1 MKIKQDILNNI
12 GSTSKEALGFLHQK
26 QNDIKNQES
35 LLLKTETAIVKNLG
49 EDGMTDTQRQTIDDL
64 KNELRNVEFNEA
76 DIMKEQLF
84 MSKLI
89 QEVEKAMGTYNM
101 PYSISIVALQEE
113 QDKYVNFSGVL
124 EERFNAIEEENADK
138 QSLRQKIVYNESK
151 LSKAKEKYES
161 FTKNFA
167 PIHDSIKERDEKK
180 TITEKAKQDLI
191 GKLQELQK
199 KVKELESKAE
209 QYYEKN
215 VNLSVAL
222 QNAEKEKEDLEKANA
237 LFQNTTLDV
246 MDKYEEV
253 TSIKDEIDSIDNN
266 NSDEIEA
273 LQLEIDQLNATITQ
287 KDNDIDTLE
296 SEKAWLLQQ
305 NVSQG
310 VEINDLKNKLRV
322 WEANYNTF
330 KNQVIELA
338 NYVGYPLGDKKLN
351 ANGDGGS
358 NPLIPLI
365 GQLEDITKWVEEQ
378 EELIPEPVTEE
389 VIVEVEKE
397 HSHFGYIIG
406 GALLTALA
414 LTFKK

>member
-1 MKIKQDILNNI
+1 MKIKQNILDDINA
-12 GSTSKEALGFLHQK
+12 TSIEALDFLNQK
-26 QNDIKNQES
+26 QNDINNQEGI
-35 LLLKTETAIVKNLG
+35 LLKTETAIVKNLG
-49 EDGMTDTQRQTIDDL
+49 QDGMTDTQRETIEAL
-64 KNELRNVEFNEA
+64 KQELNSVEFNEA

-84 MSKLI
+84 MSKLM
-89 QEVEKAMGTYNM
+89 QEIEKAMGTYNM
-101 PYSISIVALQEE
+101 PYSISIIRLQEE
-113 QDKYVNFSGVL
+113 HDKYLNFSGVL

-138 QSLRQKIVYNESK
+138 QSLREKIVYNESK

-180 TITEKAKQDLI
+180 AITEKAKQELVL
-191 GKLQELQK
+191 KLQELQNQ
-199 KVKELESKAE
+199 VSELESKLDVAH
-209 QYYEKN
+209 EKN
-215 VNLSVAL
+215 VDLSIAL
-222 QNAEKEKEDLEKANA
+222 KNAEREKEELEEANA
-237 LFQNTTLDV
+237 LFQNTTLEV
-246 MDKYEEV
+246 MDKDEEV
-253 TSIKDEIDSIDNN
+253 IAIKDEIDSIDN

-273 LQLEIDQLNATITQ
+273 LQLEIDQLNAVIKQ
-287 KDNDIDTLE
+287 KDNDIATLE

-310 VEINDLKNKLRV
+310 VEIGDLKNKLRV
-322 WEANYNTF
+322 WESNYNTF
-330 KNQVIELA
+330 KNLVKDLA
-338 NYVGYPLGDKKLN
+338 QYVGYPLGDKKLN

-365 GQLEDITKWVEEQ
+365 GELQDITAWVKEQ

-397 HSHFGYIIG
+397 HSHLGYIIG

>member
-1 MKIKQDILNNI
+1 VKIKQDILDNI
-12 GSTSKEALGFLHQK
+12 NATSKEALDFLNQK
-26 QNDIKNQES
+26 QNDINNQEGI
-35 LLLKTETAIVKNLG
+35 LLKTETAIVKNLG
-49 EDGMTDTQRQTIDDL
+49 QEGMTDTQRETIEAL
-64 KNELRNVEFNEA
+64 KQELKSVEFNEA

-84 MSKLI
+84 MSKLM
-89 QEVEKAMGTYNM
+89 QEIEKAMGTYNM
-101 PYSISIVALQEE
+101 PYSISIIRLQEE
-113 QDKYVNFSGVL
+113 QDKYLNFSGVL
-124 EERFNAIEEENADK
+124 EERFNAIKEENADK

-167 PIHDSIKERDEKK
+167 PIHDSIKERDDKK
-180 TITEKAKQDLI
+180 AITEEAKQELI
-191 GKLQELQK
+191 LKLQELQNQ
-199 KVKELESKAE
+199 VSELKSKLEVAH
-209 QYYEKN
+209 EKN
-215 VNLSVAL
+215 VDLSIAL
-222 QNAEKEKEDLEKANA
+222 KNAEKEKEELEEANA

-246 MDKYEEV
+246 MDKDEEV
-253 TSIKDEIDSIDNN
+253 TSIKDEIDSIDN

-273 LQLEIDQLNATITQ
+273 LQLEIDQLNITISQ
-287 KDNDIDTLE
+287 KDREIDTLE

-310 VEINDLKNKLRV
+310 VEIGDLKNKLRV
-322 WEANYNTF
+322 WESNYNTF

-338 NYVGYPLGDKKLN
+338 NYVGYPLGNDKLN

-365 GQLEDITKWVEEQ
+365 GQLEDITAWVKEQ

-397 HSHFGYIIG
+397 HSHLGYIIG

>member
-1 MKIKQDILNNI
+1 MKIKQDILDNI
-12 GSTSKEALGFLHQK
+12 GSTSKEALGFLNQK

-84 MSKLI
+84 MSKLM
-89 QEVEKAMGTYNM
+89 QEVEKAIGTYNM

-124 EERFNAIEEENADK
+124 EERFNAIQEENADK
-138 QSLRQKIVYNESK
+138 HSLRQKIIYNENK

-167 PIHDSIKERDEKK
+167 PIHDSIKQRDEKK
-180 TITEKAKQDLI
+180 AITEKAKQELI

-199 KVKELESKAE
+199 KVTELESKAG

-215 VNLSVAL
+215 VDLSIAL
-222 QNAEKEKEDLEKANA
+222 KNAEREKEELEEANA

-246 MDKYEEV
+246 MDKDEQV
-253 TSIKDEIDSIDNN
+253 TSIKDEIDSIDDDC
-266 NSDEIEA
+266 SEEIKD
-273 LQLEIDQLNATITQ
+273 LQFEIDQLNATITE

-310 VEINDLKNKLRV
+310 VEIGDLKNKLRV
-322 WEANYNTF
+322 WDSNYNSF
-330 KNQVIELA
+330 KTLVKDLA
-338 NYVGYPLGDKKLN
+338 EHVGFPLGDKKLN
-351 ANGDGGS
+351 ASGNGDE

-365 GQLEDITKWVEEQ
+365 GQLEDITAWVQEQ
-378 EELIPEPVTEE
+378 EELNPEPVTEE

>member
-1 MKIKQDILNNI
+1 MKIKQDILDNI
-12 GSTSKEALGFLHQK
+12 GSTSKEALGFLNQK

-64 KNELRNVEFNEA
+64 KNQLRNIEFNEA

-84 MSKLI
+84 MSKLM

-101 PYSISIVALQEE
+101 PYSISIIRLQEE

-124 EERFNAIEEENADK
+124 EERFNAIQEENADK
-138 QSLRQKIVYNESK
+138 HSLRQKIIYNENK

-180 TITEKAKQDLI
+180 AITEKAKQELI

-199 KVKELESKAE
+199 KVSELESKAE

-215 VNLSVAL
+215 VNLSIAL

-237 LFQNTTLDV
+237 LFQNTTLDLIE
-246 MDKYEEV
+246 KEENV
-253 TSIKDEIDSIDNN
+253 ASIKDEIDSVENDCSEELEPLLTQID
-266 NSDEIEA
+266 E
-273 LQLEIDQLNATITQ
+273 LRLEIKQ
-287 KDNDIDTLE
+287 KEEEIDTLTA
-296 SEKAWLLQQ
+296 EKNWLLQQ

-310 VEINDLKNKLRV
+310 VEIGDLKNKLRV
-322 WEANYNTF
+322 WESNYNSF
-330 KNQVIELA
+330 KTLVKDLA
-338 NYVGYPLGDKKLN
+338 EHVGFPLGDKKLN
-351 ANGDGGS
+351 ASGNGDE

-365 GQLEDITKWVEEQ
+365 SQLEDITKWVQEQ
-378 EELIPEPVTEE
+378 EELTPEPVTEE

-397 HSHFGYIIG
+397 HSHLGYIIG

>member
-1 MKIKQDILNNI
+1 VKVKQDILDNI
-12 GSTSKEALGFLHQK
+12 NATSIEAIDFLNQKE
-26 QNDIKNQES
+26 NDIKNQEGI
-35 LLLKTETAIVKNLG
+35 LLKTETAIVKNLG
-49 EDGMTDTQRQTIDDL
+49 QEGMTDTQRETIEAL
-64 KNELRNVEFNEA
+64 KQELNSVEFNEA

-84 MSKLI
+84 MSKLM
-89 QEVEKAMGTYNM
+89 QEIEKAMGTYNM
-101 PYSISIVALQEE
+101 PYSISIIRLQEE
-113 QDKYVNFSGVL
+113 QDKYLNFSGVL

-167 PIHDSIKERDEKK
+167 PIHDSIKERDDKK
-180 TITEKAKQDLI
+180 AITEKAKQELVL
-191 GKLQELQK
+191 KLQELQNQ
-199 KVKELESKAE
+199 VSELESKLDVAH
-209 QYYEKN
+209 EKN
-215 VNLSVAL
+215 VDLSIAL
-222 QNAEKEKEDLEKANA
+222 KNAEREKEELEEANT
-237 LFQNTTLDV
+237 LFQNTTFDV
-246 MDKYEEV
+246 MDKDEEV
-253 TSIKDEIDSIDNN
+253 TSIKDEIDSIDN

-273 LQLEIDQLNATITQ
+273 LQLEIDQLNAVIKQ
-287 KDNDIDTLE
+287 KDSEIATLE

-310 VEINDLKNKLRV
+310 VEIGDLKNKLRV
-322 WEANYNTF
+322 WESNYNTF
-330 KNQVIELA
+330 KNLVKDLA
-338 NYVGYPLGDKKLN
+338 QYVGYPLGNDKLN

-365 GQLEDITKWVEEQ
+365 GQLQDITAWVKEQ

-397 HSHFGYIIG
+397 HSHLGYIIG

>member
-1 MKIKQDILNNI
+1 MKVKQDILDNI
-12 GSTSKEALGFLHQK
+12 NATSIEAIDFLNQKE
-26 QNDIKNQES
+26 NDIKNQEGI
-35 LLLKTETAIVKNLG
+35 LLKTETAIVKNLG
-49 EDGMTDTQRQTIDDL
+49 QEGMTDTQRETIEAL
-64 KNELRNVEFNEA
+64 KQELNSVEFNEA

-84 MSKLI
+84 MSKLM
-89 QEVEKAMGTYNM
+89 QEIEKAMGTYNM
-101 PYSISIVALQEE
+101 PYSISIIRLQEE
-113 QDKYVNFSGVL
+113 QDKYLNFSGVL

-167 PIHDSIKERDEKK
+167 PIHDSIKERDDKK
-180 TITEKAKQDLI
+180 AITEKAKQELVL
-191 GKLQELQK
+191 KLQELQNQ
-199 KVKELESKAE
+199 VSELESKLDVAH
-209 QYYEKN
+209 EKN
-215 VNLSVAL
+215 VDLSIAL
-222 QNAEKEKEDLEKANA
+222 KNAEREKEELEEANT
-237 LFQNTTLDV
+237 LFQNTTFDV
-246 MDKYEEV
+246 MDKDEEV
-253 TSIKDEIDSIDNN
+253 TSIKDEIDSIDN

-273 LQLEIDQLNATITQ
+273 LQLEIDQLNAVIKQ
-287 KDNDIDTLE
+287 KDSEIATLE

-310 VEINDLKNKLRV
+310 VEIGDLKNKLRV
-322 WEANYNTF
+322 WESNYNTF
-330 KNQVIELA
+330 KNLVKDLA
-338 NYVGYPLGDKKLN
+338 QYVGYPLGNDKLN

-365 GQLEDITKWVEEQ
+365 GQLQDITAWVKEQ

-397 HSHFGYIIG
+397 HSHLGYIIG

>member
-1 MKIKQDILNNI
+1 MKIKQDILDNI
-12 GSTSKEALGFLHQK
+12 NATSIEALDFLNQK
-26 QNDIKNQES
+26 QNDINNQEGI
-35 LLLKTETAIVKNLG
+35 LLKTETAIVKNLG
-49 EDGMTDTQRQTIDDL
+49 QEGMTDTQRETIEAL
-64 KNELRNVEFNEA
+64 KQELNSVEFNEA

-84 MSKLI
+84 MSKLM
-89 QEVEKAMGTYNM
+89 QEIEKAMGTYNM
-101 PYSISIVALQEE
+101 PYSISIIRLQEE
-113 QDKYVNFSGVL
+113 QDKYLNFSGVL

-167 PIHDSIKERDEKK
+167 PIHDSIKERDDKK
-180 TITEKAKQDLI
+180 AITEEAKQELI
-191 GKLQELQK
+191 LKLQKLQNQVSELK
-199 KVKELESKAE
+199 SKLDVAH
-209 QYYEKN
+209 EKN
-215 VNLSVAL
+215 VDLSIAL
-222 QNAEKEKEDLEKANA
+222 KNAEKEKEELEQANA

-246 MDKYEEV
+246 MDKDEEV
-253 TSIKDEIDSIDNN
+253 TAIKDEINSIDN

-273 LQLEIDQLNATITQ
+273 LQLEIDQLNAIIRQ
-287 KDNDIDTLE
+287 KDSDIVTLE

-310 VEINDLKNKLRV
+310 VEIGDLKNKLRV
-322 WEANYNTF
+322 WESNYNTF
-330 KNQVIELA
+330 KSQVIELA

-365 GQLEDITKWVEEQ
+365 GQLQDITAWVKEQ

-397 HSHFGYIIG
+397 HSHLGYIIG

>member
-1 MKIKQDILNNI
+1 MKIKQDILDNI
-12 GSTSKEALGFLHQK
+12 GSTSKEALGFLNQK

-84 MSKLI
+84 MSKLM
-89 QEVEKAMGTYNM
+89 QEVEKAIGTYNM

-124 EERFNAIEEENADK
+124 EERFNAIQEENADK
-138 QSLRQKIVYNESK
+138 HSLRQKIIYNENK

-167 PIHDSIKERDEKK
+167 PIHDSIKQRDEKK
-180 TITEKAKQDLI
+180 AITEKAKQELI

-199 KVKELESKAE
+199 KVTELESKAG

-215 VNLSVAL
+215 VDLSIAL
-222 QNAEKEKEDLEKANA
+222 KNAEREKEELEEANA

-246 MDKYEEV
+246 MDKDEQV
-253 TSIKDEIDSIDNN
+253 TSIKDEIDSIDDDC
-266 NSDEIEA
+266 SEEIKD
-273 LQLEIDQLNATITQ
+273 LQFEIDQLNATITE

-310 VEINDLKNKLRV
+310 VEIGDLKNKLRV
-322 WEANYNTF
+322 WDSNYNSF
-330 KNQVIELA
+330 KALVKDLA
-338 NYVGYPLGDKKLN
+338 EHVGFPLGDKKLN
-351 ANGDGGS
+351 ASGNGDE

-365 GQLEDITKWVEEQ
+365 GQLEDITAWVQEQ
-378 EELIPEPVTEE
+378 EELNPEPVTEE

>member
-1 MKIKQDILNNI
+1 VKIKQDILDNI
-12 GSTSKEALGFLHQK
+12 NATSKEALDFLNQK
-26 QNDIKNQES
+26 QNDINNQEGI
-35 LLLKTETAIVKNLG
+35 LLKTETAIVKNLG
-49 EDGMTDTQRQTIDDL
+49 QEGMTDTQRETIEAL
-64 KNELRNVEFNEA
+64 KQELNSVEFNEA

-84 MSKLI
+84 MSKLM
-89 QEVEKAMGTYNM
+89 QEIEKAMGTYNM
-101 PYSISIVALQEE
+101 PYSVSIITLQEE
-113 QDKYVNFSGVL
+113 RDKYLNFSGVL
-124 EERFNAIEEENADK
+124 EERFNAIKEENADK

-167 PIHDSIKERDEKK
+167 PIHDSIKERDDKK
-180 TITEKAKQDLI
+180 AITEEAKQELI
-191 GKLQELQK
+191 LKLQELQNQ
-199 KVKELESKAE
+199 VSELKSKLEVAH
-209 QYYEKN
+209 EKN
-215 VNLSVAL
+215 VDLSIAL
-222 QNAEKEKEDLEKANA
+222 KNAEKEKEELEEANA

-246 MDKYEEV
+246 MDKDEEV
-253 TSIKDEIDSIDNN
+253 TSIKDEINGIDN

-273 LQLEIDQLNATITQ
+273 LQLEIDQLNTTISQ
-287 KDNDIDTLE
+287 KDREIDTLE

-310 VEINDLKNKLRV
+310 VEIGDLKNKLRV
-322 WEANYNTF
+322 WESNYNTF

-338 NYVGYPLGDKKLN
+338 NYVGYPLGNDKLN

-365 GQLEDITKWVEEQ
+365 GQLEDITAWVKEQ

-397 HSHFGYIIG
+397 HSHLGYIIG